1 LFSTYQEASDRFR
14 ETDDRYQAAKQEL
27 AAAERENEA
36 ACRDLYDSIAELFET
51 RPVCAASAKALL
63 AFLVDSPYE
72 FQEWVHAGGNV
83 ADLLD
88 SIKEALSPLRLAA

>member
-1 LFSTYQEASDRFR
+1 MFSTYQEASDRFR

-27 AAAERENEA
+27 AAAERDNEA
-36 ACRDLYDSIAELFET
+36 ACRDLSDSIADLFNS
-51 RPVCAASAKALL
+51 RPTTAASAKELL

-72 FQEWVHAGGNV
+72 FQEWVHAGGDI

-88 SIKEALSPLRLAA
+88 SVKEALSPLRLVA